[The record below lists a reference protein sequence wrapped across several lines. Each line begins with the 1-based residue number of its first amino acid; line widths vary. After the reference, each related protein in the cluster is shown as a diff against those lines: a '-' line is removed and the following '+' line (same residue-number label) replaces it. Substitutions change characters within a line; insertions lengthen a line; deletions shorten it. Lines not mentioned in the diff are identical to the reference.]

1 MVLRKK
7 DARDLSRCALVAIA
21 GSNRI
26 HENRFIVPARADGE
40 NDLASHHIR
49 NSISLTMRRARRMI
63 CVSHQRGATNAGGII
78 LSQRSSVRTMRNV
91 KRCAKGGVV
100 PAQAW
105 GLMYK
110 ADKRAVRRI

>member
-1 MVLRKK
+1 MKWPFVLRVHQARTFHRIPARENTMVLREK
-7 DARDLSRCALVAIA
+7 DARNRSRRALVAIV

-63 CVSHQRGATNAGGII
+63 CASHQRGAT
-78 LSQRSSVRTMRNV
+78 S
-91 KRCAKGGVV
+91 
-100 PAQAW
+100 
-105 GLMYK
+105 
-110 ADKRAVRRI
+110 ADGTIFS